1 MLTCQRTIDV
11 ACRQNRAIRELQ
23 LTKNKRNTK
32 SLIAQDSGNNT
43 EKRTFFMFHVTL
55 FPSHKKDTIMVFHI
69 MLFTCDKCSDVTAA
83 DKQQGVLPRTVK
95 NNQSK
100 R

>member
-1 MLTCQRTIDV
+1 
-11 ACRQNRAIRELQ
+11 
-23 LTKNKRNTK
+23 
-32 SLIAQDSGNNT
+32 
-43 EKRTFFMFHVTL
+43 MFHVTL